1 MACNCASSEQIK
13 ELYARYGDKRNVKNL
28 SLSGKLKY
36 YTQYAGVAIVMVILF
51 PVLFLYVLYKGAFD
65 DDHKISFRKFFN
77 IKNNVIINAEQ

>member
-13 ELYARYGDKRNVKNL
+13 ELYARYGDKRDIKKL
-28 SLSGKLKY
+28 SFAGKVKY
-36 YTQYAGVAIVMVILF
+36 YAQYTGVAIVMVMLF

-77 IKNNVIINAEQ
+77 IKNSVVIDAEQ